1 MSILCVTP
9 ICVLFVHTL
18 YIYIYYIHYY
28 IYIYTLYIYIIH
40 IHFIYIIYIYTY
52 IYICNI
58 FNNIYIYIYICK
70 YIYISTSSIYCPWN
84 PNVGNFKERFGL
96 IAHLIGVGVA
106 MDNPPVWHTCAICAR
121 WRNIN
126 PVRGFFR
133 ASRGFGE
140 LARDPRVQGHDIQ
153 SVVGIL
159 DRP

>member
-18 YIYIYYIHYY
+18 YIYIIYIIIYIYIHYTYTTY
-28 IYIYTLYIYIIH
+28 IYILYTL
-40 IHFIYIIYIYTY
+40 YIYTY
-52 IYICNI
+52 IYA
-58 FNNIYIYIYICK
+58 IYLTIYIYICK

-126 PVRGFFR
+126 PVCGFFR

>member
-1 MSILCVTP
+1 MYVCLYYVSHQYVYYLYI
-9 ICVLFVHTL
+9 H
-18 YIYIYYIHYY
+18 YIYIYIIYIIIYIYIHYT
-28 IYIYTLYIYIIH
+28 YTLYIYILYTLY
-40 IHFIYIIYIYTY
+40 IYIHIYIYA
-52 IYICNI
+52 IYLT
-58 FNNIYIYIYICK
+58 IYIYICK